1 MLSNVGFMVSGGA
14 GMLSNVDK
22 CWNLVVK
29 NVNKCWPKMSWNV
42 RHKFGQCYRMFANLE
57 FIKMRKIML
66 LNVGEMVQECGEMS
80 SNVIK
85 NVIKC

>member
-1 MLSNVGFMVSGGA
+1 MKCYQ
-14 GMLSNVDK
+14 NVDK
-22 CWNLVVK
+22 CWKMDVG
-29 NVNKCWPKMSWNV
+29 NVIKCWPKMLWKV
-42 RHKFGQCYRMFANLE
+42 RHKFGQCYRMFANIE
-57 FIKMRKIML
+57 FIKMTKIML

>member
-22 CWNLVVK
+22 CLNLVVE

-42 RHKFGQCYRMFANLE
+42 RHKFCQCYQ
-57 FIKMRKIML
+57 ML
-66 LNVGEMVQECGEMS
+66 DLW
-80 SNVIK
+80 
-85 NVIKC
+85 

>member
-22 CWNLVVK
+22 CWNLVVE

-42 RHKFGQCYRMFANLE
+42 RHKFDKYYIMFENVE
-57 FIKMRKIML
+57 SIKKMVNECDEML
-66 LNVGEMVQECGEMS
+66 

>member
-42 RHKFGQCYRMFANLE
+42 RHKFGKCYRMFENVE
-57 FIKMRKIML
+57 SIKKMVKECDEML
-66 LNVGEMVQECGEMS
+66 